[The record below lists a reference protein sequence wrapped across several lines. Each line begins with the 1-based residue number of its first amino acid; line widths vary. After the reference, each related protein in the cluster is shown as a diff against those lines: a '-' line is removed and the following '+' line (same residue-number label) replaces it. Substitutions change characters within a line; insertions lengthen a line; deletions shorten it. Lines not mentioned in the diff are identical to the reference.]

1 MHKLQL
7 IEDILNIISS
17 IIMINLPFIAK
28 GSTYHSSLKVQL
40 HIHLFAIFNLNDF
53 TNEPRQNVAFKIK

>member
-17 IIMINLPFIAK
+17 IVMIHL
-28 GSTYHSSLKVQL
+28 HLLLKVHL

-53 TNEPRQNVAFKIK
+53 TNEPRENVAFKIKWQ